1 MKCINFDRAFERYMA
16 EWIKEN
22 SEKYKDDMDVIE
34 DMMPD
39 VYLEF
44 LKKPADFL
52 DGVAPQDYFEQFDNA
67 DMLVNWLC
75 DYIAQGVPVPDLL
88 LERVTALGNPAEKS
102 LLALVARDDLPE
114 ETQMTAISLLREMES
129 KAPMQRYIDYIASL
143 EEPSDKGDLCTE
155 ALMSMGESVV
165 EPILATL
172 SGAGQT
178 GRDIFADVLSNYP
191 GDERIYEL
199 MIERFVTR
207 DERRALFASY
217 LAKLGDE
224 RAIPRKARTSTIW
237 IMWRSLTPLR
247 RWVVSVRRSANFL
260 ATRIMNLSGGCNG
273 LNAHVL
279 PLKEELLS

>member
-75 DYIAQGVPVPDLL
+75 GYIAQGVPVPDLL

-143 EEPSDKGDLCTE
+143 EEPSDKGDLCAE

-224 RAIPRKARTSTIW
+224 RAIP
-237 IMWRSLTPLR
+237 M
-247 RWVVSVRRSANFL
+247 
-260 ATRIMNLSGGCNG
+260 
-273 LNAHVL
+273 
-279 PLKEELLS
+279 LKEAAQSPDINYLDYVEVVNAIEALGGERPPEREFSGDPYYESLRQV

>member
-16 EWIKEN
+16 GWMKEN

-44 LKKPADFL
+44 LQKPADFL

-143 EEPSDKGDLCTE
+143 EEPSDKGDLCAE

-172 SGAGQT
+172 SGAGQI

-224 RAIPRKARTSTIW
+224 RAIP
-237 IMWRSLTPLR
+237 M
-247 RWVVSVRRSANFL
+247 
-260 ATRIMNLSGGCNG
+260 
-273 LNAHVL
+273 
-279 PLKEELLS
+279 LKEAAQSPDINYLDYVEVVNAIEALGGERPPEREFSGDPYYESLRQV

>member
-67 DMLVNWLC
+67 DMLVKWLC

-129 KAPMQRYIDYIASL
+129 KAPMQRYIDFIASL
-143 EEPSDKGDLCTE
+143 EEPSDKGDLCAE

-165 EPILATL
+165 EPILAAL

-224 RAIPRKARTSTIW
+224 RAIP
-237 IMWRSLTPLR
+237 M
-247 RWVVSVRRSANFL
+247 
-260 ATRIMNLSGGCNG
+260 
-273 LNAHVL
+273 
-279 PLKEELLS
+279 LKEAAQSPDINYLDYVEVVNAIEALGGERPPEREFSGDPYYESLRQV

>member
-16 EWIKEN
+16 EWMKEN

-52 DGVAPQDYFEQFDNA
+52 DGIAPQDYFEQFDNA
-67 DMLVNWLC
+67 DVLVNWLC

-88 LERVTALGNPAEKS
+88 LERVTALGDPAEKS
-102 LLALVARDDLPE
+102 LLALVTRDDLPE

-143 EEPSDKGDLCTE
+143 EEPSDKGDLCAE

-165 EPILATL
+165 EPILAAL

-224 RAIPRKARTSTIW
+224 RAIP
-237 IMWRSLTPLR
+237 M
-247 RWVVSVRRSANFL
+247 
-260 ATRIMNLSGGCNG
+260 
-273 LNAHVL
+273 
-279 PLKEELLS
+279 LKEATQSPDINYLDYVEVVNAIEALGGERPPEREFSGDPYYESLRQV

>member
-16 EWIKEN
+16 EWMKEN

-67 DMLVNWLC
+67 DMLVSWLC

-88 LERVTALGNPAEKS
+88 LERVTALGDPAEKS

-143 EEPSDKGDLCTE
+143 EEPSDKGDLCAE

-165 EPILATL
+165 EPILAAL

-224 RAIPRKARTSTIW
+224 RAIP
-237 IMWRSLTPLR
+237 M
-247 RWVVSVRRSANFL
+247 
-260 ATRIMNLSGGCNG
+260 
-273 LNAHVL
+273 
-279 PLKEELLS
+279 LKEAAQSPDINYLDYVEVVNAIEALGGERPPEREFSGDPYYESLRQV

>member
-52 DGVAPQDYFEQFDNA
+52 DGIAPQNYFEQFDNA

-88 LERVTALGNPAEKS
+88 LERVTALGDPAEKS

-143 EEPSDKGDLCTE
+143 EEPSDKGDLCAE

-165 EPILATL
+165 EPILAAL

-224 RAIPRKARTSTIW
+224 RAIP
-237 IMWRSLTPLR
+237 M
-247 RWVVSVRRSANFL
+247 
-260 ATRIMNLSGGCNG
+260 
-273 LNAHVL
+273 
-279 PLKEELLS
+279 LKEAAQSPDINYLDYVEVVNAIEALGGERPPEREFSGDPYYESLRQV

>member
-129 KAPMQRYIDYIASL
+129 KAPMQRSIDYIASL
-143 EEPSDKGDLCTE
+143 EEPSDKGDLCAE

-224 RAIPRKARTSTIW
+224 RAIP
-237 IMWRSLTPLR
+237 M
-247 RWVVSVRRSANFL
+247 
-260 ATRIMNLSGGCNG
+260 
-273 LNAHVL
+273 
-279 PLKEELLS
+279 LKEAAQSPDINYLDYVEVVNAIEALGGERPPEREFSGDPYYESLRQV

>member
-16 EWIKEN
+16 EWIKKN

-143 EEPSDKGDLCTE
+143 EEPSDKGDLCAE

-199 MIERFVTR
+199 IIERFVTR

-224 RAIPRKARTSTIW
+224 RAIP
-237 IMWRSLTPLR
+237 M
-247 RWVVSVRRSANFL
+247 
-260 ATRIMNLSGGCNG
+260 
-273 LNAHVL
+273 
-279 PLKEELLS
+279 LKEAAQSPDINYLDYVEVVNAIEALGGERPPEREFSGDPYYESLRQV

>member
-16 EWIKEN
+16 EWMKEN

-143 EEPSDKGDLCTE
+143 EEPSDKGDLCAE

-224 RAIPRKARTSTIW
+224 RAIP
-237 IMWRSLTPLR
+237 M
-247 RWVVSVRRSANFL
+247 
-260 ATRIMNLSGGCNG
+260 
-273 LNAHVL
+273 
-279 PLKEELLS
+279 LKEAAQSSDINYLDYVEVVNAIEALGGERPPEREFSGDPYYESLRQV

>member
-16 EWIKEN
+16 EWIKKN

-143 EEPSDKGDLCTE
+143 EEPSDKGDLCAE

-199 MIERFVTR
+199 IIERFVTR

-224 RAIPRKARTSTIW
+224 RAIP
-237 IMWRSLTPLR
+237 M
-247 RWVVSVRRSANFL
+247 
-260 ATRIMNLSGGCNG
+260 
-273 LNAHVL
+273 
-279 PLKEELLS
+279 LKEAAQSPDINYLDYVEVVNAIEALGGERPPEREFSGDPYYESLRQM

>member
-88 LERVTALGNPAEKS
+88 LERVTALGKPAEKS

-143 EEPSDKGDLCTE
+143 EEPSDKGDLCAE

-224 RAIPRKARTSTIW
+224 RAIP
-237 IMWRSLTPLR
+237 M
-247 RWVVSVRRSANFL
+247 
-260 ATRIMNLSGGCNG
+260 
-273 LNAHVL
+273 
-279 PLKEELLS
+279 LKEAAQSPDINYLDYVEVVNAIEALGGERPPEREFSGDPYYESLRQV

>member
-16 EWIKEN
+16 EWIKKN

-143 EEPSDKGDLCTE
+143 EEPSDKGDLCAE

-224 RAIPRKARTSTIW
+224 RAIP
-237 IMWRSLTPLR
+237 M
-247 RWVVSVRRSANFL
+247 
-260 ATRIMNLSGGCNG
+260 
-273 LNAHVL
+273 
-279 PLKEELLS
+279 LKEAAQSPDINYLDYVEVVNAIEALGGERPPEREFSGDPYYESLRQV

>member
-1 MKCINFDRAFERYMA
+1 MKCINFDRAFERYTA

-143 EEPSDKGDLCTE
+143 EEPSDKGDLCAE

-207 DERRALFASY
+207 DEQRALFASY

-224 RAIPRKARTSTIW
+224 RAIP
-237 IMWRSLTPLR
+237 M
-247 RWVVSVRRSANFL
+247 
-260 ATRIMNLSGGCNG
+260 
-273 LNAHVL
+273 
-279 PLKEELLS
+279 LKEAAQSPDINYLDYVEVVNAIEALGGERPPEREFSGDPYYESLRQM

>member
-52 DGVAPQDYFEQFDNA
+52 DGVALQDYFEQFDNA

-143 EEPSDKGDLCTE
+143 EEPSDKGDLCAE

-224 RAIPRKARTSTIW
+224 RAIPMLKKAAQSPDINYLDYVEVVNAIEALGGERPPEREFSGDPYYE
-237 IMWRSLTPLR
+237 SLR
-247 RWVVSVRRSANFL
+247 QV
-260 ATRIMNLSGGCNG
+260 
-273 LNAHVL
+273 
-279 PLKEELLS
+279 

>member
-16 EWIKEN
+16 EWMKEN

-143 EEPSDKGDLCTE
+143 EEPSDKGDLCAE

-165 EPILATL
+165 EPILAAL
-172 SGAGQT
+172 SGAGQI

-224 RAIPRKARTSTIW
+224 RAIPT
-237 IMWRSLTPLR
+237 
-247 RWVVSVRRSANFL
+247 
-260 ATRIMNLSGGCNG
+260 
-273 LNAHVL
+273 
-279 PLKEELLS
+279 LKEAAQSPDINYLDYVEVVNAIEALGGDRPPEREFSGDPYYESLRQV

>member
-88 LERVTALGNPAEKS
+88 LERVTALGDPAEKS

-143 EEPSDKGDLCTE
+143 EEPSDKGDLCAE

-224 RAIPRKARTSTIW
+224 RAIPMLKEAAQSPDINYLDYVEVVNAIEALGGERPPEREFSGDPYYE
-237 IMWRSLTPLR
+237 SLR
-247 RWVVSVRRSANFL
+247 RV
-260 ATRIMNLSGGCNG
+260 
-273 LNAHVL
+273 
-279 PLKEELLS
+279 

>member
-88 LERVTALGNPAEKS
+88 LERVTALGNPAEK
-102 LLALVARDDLPE
+102 
-114 ETQMTAISLLREMES
+114 
-129 KAPMQRYIDYIASL
+129 
-143 EEPSDKGDLCTE
+143 EP
-155 ALMSMGESVV
+155 
-165 EPILATL
+165 
-172 SGAGQT
+172 AGV
-178 GRDIFADVLSNYP
+178 GS
-191 GDERIYEL
+191 
-199 MIERFVTR
+199 
-207 DERRALFASY
+207 
-217 LAKLGDE
+217 
-224 RAIPRKARTSTIW
+224 PR
-237 IMWRSLTPLR
+237 
-247 RWVVSVRRSANFL
+247 
-260 ATRIMNLSGGCNG
+260 
-273 LNAHVL
+273 
-279 PLKEELLS
+279 

>member
-52 DGVAPQDYFEQFDNA
+52 DGIAPQDYFEQFDNA
-67 DMLVNWLC
+67 DVLVNWLC

-88 LERVTALGNPAEKS
+88 LERVTALGDPAEKS

-129 KAPMQRYIDYIASL
+129 KAPMQRYIDFIASL
-143 EEPSDKGDLCTE
+143 EEPSDKGDLCAE

-165 EPILATL
+165 EPILAAL

-224 RAIPRKARTSTIW
+224 RAIP
-237 IMWRSLTPLR
+237 M
-247 RWVVSVRRSANFL
+247 
-260 ATRIMNLSGGCNG
+260 
-273 LNAHVL
+273 
-279 PLKEELLS
+279 LKEAAQSPDINYLDYVEVVNAIEALGGERPPEREFSGDPYYESLRQV

>member
-16 EWIKEN
+16 EWMKEN

-52 DGVAPQDYFEQFDNA
+52 DGIAPQDYLEQFDNA
-67 DMLVNWLC
+67 DMLVSWLC

-88 LERVTALGNPAEKS
+88 LERVTALGDPAEKS

-143 EEPSDKGDLCTE
+143 EETSDKGDLCAE
-155 ALMSMGESVV
+155 ALMSMGESAV
-165 EPILATL
+165 EPILAAL

-224 RAIPRKARTSTIW
+224 RAIP
-237 IMWRSLTPLR
+237 M
-247 RWVVSVRRSANFL
+247 
-260 ATRIMNLSGGCNG
+260 
-273 LNAHVL
+273 
-279 PLKEELLS
+279 LKEAAQSPDINYLDYVEVVNAIEALGGERPPEREFSGDPYYESLRQV

>member
-22 SEKYKDDMDVIE
+22 SEKYKDDMDLIE

-52 DGVAPQDYFEQFDNA
+52 DGVAPQDYFEQFDNT
-67 DMLVNWLC
+67 DMLVSWLC

-143 EEPSDKGDLCTE
+143 EEPSDKGDLCAE

-172 SGAGQT
+172 SSAGQT

-224 RAIPRKARTSTIW
+224 RAIP
-237 IMWRSLTPLR
+237 M
-247 RWVVSVRRSANFL
+247 
-260 ATRIMNLSGGCNG
+260 
-273 LNAHVL
+273 
-279 PLKEELLS
+279 LKEAAQSPDINYLDYVEVVNAIEALGGERPPEREFSGDPYYESLRQV

>member
-16 EWIKEN
+16 EWMKEN

-52 DGVAPQDYFEQFDNA
+52 DDVAPQDYFEQFDNA

-143 EEPSDKGDLCTE
+143 EEPSDKGDLCAE
-155 ALMSMGESVV
+155 ALMSMGESVA

-224 RAIPRKARTSTIW
+224 RAIP
-237 IMWRSLTPLR
+237 M
-247 RWVVSVRRSANFL
+247 
-260 ATRIMNLSGGCNG
+260 
-273 LNAHVL
+273 
-279 PLKEELLS
+279 LKEAAQSPDINYLDYVEIVNAIEALGGERPPEREFSGDPYYESLRQV

>member
-16 EWIKEN
+16 GWMKEN

-52 DGVAPQDYFEQFDNA
+52 DGIAPQDYFEQFDNA

-88 LERVTALGNPAEKS
+88 LERVTALGDPAEKS

-143 EEPSDKGDLCTE
+143 EEPSDKGDLCAE

-165 EPILATL
+165 EPILAAL

-224 RAIPRKARTSTIW
+224 RAIP
-237 IMWRSLTPLR
+237 M
-247 RWVVSVRRSANFL
+247 
-260 ATRIMNLSGGCNG
+260 
-273 LNAHVL
+273 
-279 PLKEELLS
+279 LKEAAQNPDINYLDYVEVVNAIEALGGERPPEREFSGDPYYESLRQV

>member
-16 EWIKEN
+16 EWMKEN

-52 DGVAPQDYFEQFDNA
+52 DGIAPQDYFEQFDNA
-67 DMLVNWLC
+67 DMLVSWLC

-88 LERVTALGNPAEKS
+88 LERVTALGDPAEKS

-129 KAPMQRYIDYIASL
+129 KAPMQRYVDYIASL
-143 EEPSDKGDLCTE
+143 EEPSDKGDLCAE

-165 EPILATL
+165 EPILAAL

-199 MIERFVTR
+199 MIDRFVTR

-224 RAIPRKARTSTIW
+224 RAIP
-237 IMWRSLTPLR
+237 M
-247 RWVVSVRRSANFL
+247 
-260 ATRIMNLSGGCNG
+260 
-273 LNAHVL
+273 
-279 PLKEELLS
+279 LKEAAQSPDINYLDYVEVVNAIEALGGERPPEREFSGDPYYESLRQV

>member
-16 EWIKEN
+16 EWMKEN

-52 DGVAPQDYFEQFDNA
+52 DGIAPQDYFEQFDNA

-88 LERVTALGNPAEKS
+88 LERVTALGDPAEKS

-129 KAPMQRYIDYIASL
+129 KAPMQRYVDYIASL
-143 EEPSDKGDLCTE
+143 EEPSDKGDLCAE

-165 EPILATL
+165 EPILAAL
-172 SGAGQT
+172 SGARQT

-224 RAIPRKARTSTIW
+224 RAIP
-237 IMWRSLTPLR
+237 M
-247 RWVVSVRRSANFL
+247 
-260 ATRIMNLSGGCNG
+260 
-273 LNAHVL
+273 
-279 PLKEELLS
+279 LKEAAQSPDINYLDYVEVVNAIEALGGERPPEREFSGDPYYESLRQV

>member
-88 LERVTALGNPAEKS
+88 LERVTALGKPAEKS
-102 LLALVARDDLPE
+102 LLALITRDDLPE

-143 EEPSDKGDLCTE
+143 EEPNDKGDLCAE

-165 EPILATL
+165 EPILAAL

-224 RAIPRKARTSTIW
+224 RAIP
-237 IMWRSLTPLR
+237 M
-247 RWVVSVRRSANFL
+247 
-260 ATRIMNLSGGCNG
+260 
-273 LNAHVL
+273 
-279 PLKEELLS
+279 LKEAAQSPDINYLDYVEVVNAIEALGGERPPEREFSGDPYYESLRQV

>member
-129 KAPMQRYIDYIASL
+129 KAPMQRYVDYIASL
-143 EEPSDKGDLCTE
+143 EEPSDKGDLCAE

-165 EPILATL
+165 EPILDAL
-172 SGAGQT
+172 SGARQT

-224 RAIPRKARTSTIW
+224 RAIP
-237 IMWRSLTPLR
+237 M
-247 RWVVSVRRSANFL
+247 
-260 ATRIMNLSGGCNG
+260 
-273 LNAHVL
+273 
-279 PLKEELLS
+279 LKEASQSPDINYLDYVEVVNAIEALGGERPPEREFSGDPYYESLRQV

>member
-16 EWIKEN
+16 EWIKKN

-143 EEPSDKGDLCTE
+143 EEPSDKGDLCAE
-155 ALMSMGESVV
+155 ALMSMDESVV

-224 RAIPRKARTSTIW
+224 RAIP
-237 IMWRSLTPLR
+237 M
-247 RWVVSVRRSANFL
+247 
-260 ATRIMNLSGGCNG
+260 
-273 LNAHVL
+273 
-279 PLKEELLS
+279 LKEAAQSPDINYLDYVEVVNAIEALGGERPPEREFSGDPYYESLRQV

>member
-143 EEPSDKGDLCTE
+143 EEPSDKGDLCAE

-224 RAIPRKARTSTIW
+224 RAIP
-237 IMWRSLTPLR
+237 M
-247 RWVVSVRRSANFL
+247 
-260 ATRIMNLSGGCNG
+260 
-273 LNAHVL
+273 
-279 PLKEELLS
+279 LKEVAQSPDINYLDYVEVVNAIEALGGERPPEREFSGDPYYESLRQV

>member
-16 EWIKEN
+16 EWMKEN

-52 DGVAPQDYFEQFDNA
+52 DGIAPQDYFEQFDNA

-88 LERVTALGNPAEKS
+88 LERVTALGDPAEKS

-143 EEPSDKGDLCTE
+143 EEPSDKGDLCAE

-165 EPILATL
+165 EPILAAL

-178 GRDIFADVLSNYP
+178 GRDIFADILSNYP

-224 RAIPRKARTSTIW
+224 RAIP
-237 IMWRSLTPLR
+237 M
-247 RWVVSVRRSANFL
+247 
-260 ATRIMNLSGGCNG
+260 
-273 LNAHVL
+273 
-279 PLKEELLS
+279 LKEAAQSPDINYLDYVEVVNAIEALGGERPPEREFSGDPYYESLRQV

>member
-16 EWIKEN
+16 EWMKEN

-75 DYIAQGVPVPDLL
+75 DYIAQGVAVPDLL
-88 LERVTALGNPAEKS
+88 LERVTALGDPAEKS
-102 LLALVARDDLPE
+102 LLALIARDDLPE

-143 EEPSDKGDLCTE
+143 EEPSDKGDLCAE

-165 EPILATL
+165 EPILAAL

-224 RAIPRKARTSTIW
+224 RAIP
-237 IMWRSLTPLR
+237 M
-247 RWVVSVRRSANFL
+247 
-260 ATRIMNLSGGCNG
+260 
-273 LNAHVL
+273 
-279 PLKEELLS
+279 LKEAAQSPDINYLDYVEVVNAIEALGGERPPEREFAGDPYYESLKQV

>member
-88 LERVTALGNPAEKS
+88 LERVTALGDPAEKS
-102 LLALVARDDLPE
+102 LLALIARDDLPE
-114 ETQMTAISLLREMES
+114 ETQMTAISLLREMER

-143 EEPSDKGDLCTE
+143 EEPSDKGDLCAE

-224 RAIPRKARTSTIW
+224 RAIP
-237 IMWRSLTPLR
+237 M
-247 RWVVSVRRSANFL
+247 
-260 ATRIMNLSGGCNG
+260 
-273 LNAHVL
+273 
-279 PLKEELLS
+279 LKEAAQSPDINYLDYVEVVNAIEALGGERPPEREFSGDPYYESLRQV

>member
-16 EWIKEN
+16 EWMKEN

-44 LKKPADFL
+44 LKKPANFL
-52 DGVAPQDYFEQFDNA
+52 DGIAPQDYFEQFDNA

-88 LERVTALGNPAEKS
+88 LERVTALGDSAEKS

-143 EEPSDKGDLCTE
+143 EEPSDKGDLCAE

-165 EPILATL
+165 EPILAAL

-224 RAIPRKARTSTIW
+224 RAIP
-237 IMWRSLTPLR
+237 M
-247 RWVVSVRRSANFL
+247 
-260 ATRIMNLSGGCNG
+260 
-273 LNAHVL
+273 
-279 PLKEELLS
+279 LKEAAQSPDINYLDYVEVVNAIEALGGERPPEREFSGDPYYESLRQV

>member
-1 MKCINFDRAFERYMA
+1 MKYINFDRAFERYMA

-129 KAPMQRYIDYIASL
+129 KAPMQRYIDFIASL
-143 EEPSDKGDLCTE
+143 EEPSDKGDLCAE

-165 EPILATL
+165 EPILAAL

-224 RAIPRKARTSTIW
+224 RAIP
-237 IMWRSLTPLR
+237 M
-247 RWVVSVRRSANFL
+247 
-260 ATRIMNLSGGCNG
+260 
-273 LNAHVL
+273 
-279 PLKEELLS
+279 LKEAAQSPDINYLDYVEVVNAIEALGGERPPEREFSGDPYYESLRQV

>member
-143 EEPSDKGDLCTE
+143 EEPSDKGDLCAE

-224 RAIPRKARTSTIW
+224 RAIP
-237 IMWRSLTPLR
+237 M
-247 RWVVSVRRSANFL
+247 
-260 ATRIMNLSGGCNG
+260 
-273 LNAHVL
+273 
-279 PLKEELLS
+279 LKEAAQSPDINYLDYVEVVNAIETLGGERPPEREFSGDPYYESLRQV

>member
-52 DGVAPQDYFEQFDNA
+52 DGIAPQDYFEQFDNA
-67 DMLVNWLC
+67 DVLVNWLC

-88 LERVTALGNPAEKS
+88 LERVTALGDPAEKS

-129 KAPMQRYIDYIASL
+129 KAPMQRYIDFIASL
-143 EEPSDKGDLCTE
+143 EEPSDKGDLCAE

-165 EPILATL
+165 EPILAAL

-224 RAIPRKARTSTIW
+224 RAIP
-237 IMWRSLTPLR
+237 M
-247 RWVVSVRRSANFL
+247 
-260 ATRIMNLSGGCNG
+260 
-273 LNAHVL
+273 
-279 PLKEELLS
+279 LKEAAQSPDINYLDYVEVVNAIEALGGERPPEREFAGDPYYESLKQV

>member
-52 DGVAPQDYFEQFDNA
+52 DGAAPQDYFEQFDNA

-88 LERVTALGNPAEKS
+88 LERVTALGKPAEKS
-102 LLALVARDDLPE
+102 LLALITRDDLPE

-143 EEPSDKGDLCTE
+143 EEPSDKGDLCAE

-165 EPILATL
+165 EPILAAL

-224 RAIPRKARTSTIW
+224 RAIP
-237 IMWRSLTPLR
+237 M
-247 RWVVSVRRSANFL
+247 
-260 ATRIMNLSGGCNG
+260 
-273 LNAHVL
+273 
-279 PLKEELLS
+279 LKEAAQSPDINYLDYVEVVNAIEALGGERPPEREFSGDPYYESLRQV